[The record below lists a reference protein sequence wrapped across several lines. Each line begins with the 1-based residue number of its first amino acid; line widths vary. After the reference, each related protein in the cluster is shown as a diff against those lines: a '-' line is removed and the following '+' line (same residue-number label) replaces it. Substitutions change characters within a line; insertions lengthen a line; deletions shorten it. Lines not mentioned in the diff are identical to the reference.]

1 MTLDFLGDPN
11 VITRF
16 LISEKEMQQSED
28 QGNISEKTWR
38 NHTPNQRTQAVFRSW
53 KKQGNRFSTR
63 VSGIKQPADNLIIF

>member
-28 QGNISEKTWR
+28 QGNISEKT
-38 NHTPNQRTQAVFRSW
+38 
-53 KKQGNRFSTR
+53 
-63 VSGIKQPADNLIIF
+63 